1 MKVHLGKKV
10 IDYNTQ
16 GEWKIQLSMTV
27 NFIMR
32 TKSDNTEIIIGDEI
46 DNSLKELFASPF
58 AKIPR
63 RIRTKNE
70 KIFLIVLTYWNNSI
84 KLIIIKV

>member
-32 TKSDNTEIIIGDEI
+32 TKSDNTEIITVDET
-46 DNSLKELFASPF
+46 DN
-58 AKIPR
+58 
-63 RIRTKNE
+63 
-70 KIFLIVLTYWNNSI
+70 
-84 KLIIIKV
+84 IIKNFLNLLFQRYQEELEQKMRKGSNFIFDSADLLE

>member
-10 IDYNTQ
+10 IDCNTQ

-32 TKSDNTEIIIGDEI
+32 TKCDNTEIIIGDET
-46 DNSLKELFASPF
+46 DNIIKKLFESPF
-58 AKIPR
+58 AKISR

-70 KIFLIVLTYWNNSI
+70 KR
-84 KLIIIKV
+84 K

>member
-10 IDYNTQ
+10 IDCNTQ

-32 TKSDNTEIIIGDEI
+32 TKSDNTEIITGDET
-46 DNSLKELFASPF
+46 DN
-58 AKIPR
+58 
-63 RIRTKNE
+63 
-70 KIFLIVLTYWNNSI
+70 
-84 KLIIIKV
+84 IIKNFSNLLLQRYQEELEQKMRKGSNFIFDSADLLE